1 MKTRDALLEPGNS
14 IGYRGGDNQLV
25 STTWRR
31 YTQAEIY
38 CIFVFVYLYA
48 YINYPVSRYNFVSF
62 CNFVNIEMAF
72 KYSESGNE

>member
-1 MKTRDALLEPGNS
+1 MVMKTRDALLEPGNS

-38 CIFVFVYLYA
+38 CIGVFVHLYL
-48 YINYPVSRYNFVSF
+48 
-62 CNFVNIEMAF
+62 
-72 KYSESGNE
+72 

>member
-38 CIFVFVYLYA
+38 CIGAFVYLC
-48 YINYPVSRYNFVSF
+48 ICEKITKQYPPQWRKYKGERFIS
-62 CNFVNIEMAF
+62 EM
-72 KYSESGNE
+72 

>member
-38 CIFVFVYLYA
+38 CIGVFVYL
-48 YINYPVSRYNFVSF
+48 
-62 CNFVNIEMAF
+62 
-72 KYSESGNE
+72 

>member
-38 CIFVFVYLYA
+38 CIGVFVFVRRKKTG
-48 YINYPVSRYNFVSF
+48 IHFNQWR
-62 CNFVNIEMAF
+62 
-72 KYSESGNE
+72 KYTKAEFFLKCEYFLHVY

>member
-38 CIFVFVYLYA
+38 CIGVFVYLYLREEKKLESTS
-48 YINYPVSRYNFVSF
+48 INGANTQRQRIIS
-62 CNFVNIEMAF
+62 EM
-72 KYSESGNE
+72 